1 MESIITL
8 NKINIKNLKNVYNG
22 SITFNKESKRETLKH
37 VTGIYGQNG

>member
-22 SITFNKESKRETLKH
+22 SITFNKESIL
-37 VTGIYGQNG
+37 